1 MRSLGSVTGRVCTK
15 RGERYPKHHLPQ
27 HCCLRKDHSKKTP
40 PKKKPKSA
48 TAMTTTTITKEEE
61 KKKRNPP
68 RTRGAHAISFN
79 SFPAGGKLC

>member
-1 MRSLGSVTGRVCTK
+1 MYKEGRKVPKASPPTALLFEKGS
-15 RGERYPKHHLPQ
+15 Q
-27 HCCLRKDHSKKTP
+27 Q
-40 PKKKPKSA
+40 KKPHKTKTKSA

-61 KKKRNPP
+61 EKKRNPP